1 MAQASSVALVL
12 SGGGARGAY
21 QAGALAAIGERCG
34 SKHPFS
40 IITGVSAGAINTA
53 YLAGYRGDFLNSCR
67 DLSRA
72 WMGLCTEKVF
82 RTDFPTLARTVIR
95 WAWHLSTGRSLA
107 PKLTGL
113 LDTRPLREFISGY
126 LRQGSIRRNI
136 EQGALK
142 AAGLTAVRYSTGQTV
157 TFVEGE
163 EGIPMWHRTGRHSVR
178 ARLGVDHVLASS
190 ALPIIFPAANVNGEY
205 YGDGAIRHNSPL
217 APAIHLG
224 ADKLMAITL
233 GYLRSPKEVEERQLE
248 GHAPPGQILGMI
260 FNAVFLDAVE
270 SDAERLLRINRT
282 LGLLPD
288 GMSHPEGLRPIRLL
302 RLRPSRDLGKLSSDL
317 STALPR
323 SLRRLVGALGTMESS
338 TPDFLSYL
346 LFERPYIERLLELG
360 YQDAKAQGDQIER
373 FLEE

>member
-1 MAQASSVALVL
+1 MAAV
-12 SGGGARGAY
+12 
-21 QAGALAAIGERCG
+21 GERCG

-53 YLAGYRGDFLNSCR
+53 YLAGYQGDFLNSCR

-72 WMGLCTEKVF
+72 WMELTTEKVF
-82 RTDFPTLARTVIR
+82 RTDFPTLAGTIAR
-95 WAWHLSTGRSLA
+95 WAWHLGTGKSLA

-113 LDTRPLREFISGY
+113 LDTRPLRQFLSGH
-126 LRQGSIRRNI
+126 LRLGSIGRNI
-136 EQGALK
+136 EQGRLR
-142 AAGLTAVRYSTGQTV
+142 AAGLTAVHYSTGQTV
-157 TFVEGE
+157 TFVQGE
-163 EGIPMWHRTGRHSVR
+163 EGIPMWRRTGRFSIQT
-178 ARLGVDHVLASS
+178 RLGVDHVLASS
-190 ALPIIFPAANVNGEY
+190 ALPVIFPAANVDGEY

-224 ADKLMAITL
+224 AEKLMAITL
-233 GYLRSPKEVEERQLE
+233 GYLRSPEEAEERQVA
-248 GHAPPGQILGMI
+248 GHPPAGQILGMI

-282 LGLLPD
+282 LGLLPN
-288 GMSHPEGLRPIRLL
+288 GMTHPEGLRPIRLL

-317 STALPR
+317 STTLPR
-323 SLRRLVGALGTMESS
+323 SLRRLVGALGTLESS
-338 TPDFLSYL
+338 SPDFLSYL

-360 YQDAKAQGDQIER
+360 YQDAMDQWDRIER